1 MLKIRIIPTLLF
13 KGYGLVKGVGFDSW
27 RRVGTA
33 LPAIKVYCTREVDEL
48 MIMDIAATPEAR
60 LVDYEEI
67 DHLADECFMPLTV
80 GGGVRSL
87 DDFRR
92 LLRAGADKVS
102 LNTAALESPDLI
114 NESVSRYGAQCIVL
128 SIDYKK
134 HVDGHREVYSHCG
147 KKAAGLDPVSWARE
161 GAERGAGEILLTS
174 IDLDGTMQ
182 GYDVELIR
190 KAADAVKI
198 PVIASGGAGSYE
210 HMYEVLT
217 DGGAAAV
224 AAASIFHFTQ
234 NTPREAKQYLAERG
248 LPVRI

>member
-1 MLKIRIIPTLLF
+1 MLKIRIIPTLLY
-13 KGYGLVKGVGFDSW
+13 KGYGLVKGVSFDSW

-48 MIMDIAATPEAR
+48 IILDIAATPENR
-60 LVDYEEI
+60 SIDYEEV

-80 GGGVRSL
+80 GGGVRDL
-87 DDFRR
+87 NDFHR

-102 LNTAALESPDLI
+102 INTAALEAPDLI
-114 NESVSRYGAQCIVL
+114 NESVSLYGSQCVVL
-128 SIDYKK
+128 SIDYRK
-134 HVDGHREVYSHCG
+134 HADGHREVYSHCG
-147 KKAAGLDPVSWARE
+147 KKPTGVEPVSWARE

-174 IDLDGTMQ
+174 IDLDGTMK
-182 GYDVELIR
+182 GYDVEFTR
-190 KAADAVKI
+190 KVSDAVKV

-217 DGGAAAV
+217 DGGAAAI

-234 NTPREAKQYLAERG
+234 STPLEAKQYLAEKG
-248 LPVRI
+248 LPVRL